1 MSRKLK
7 SHIRLICVALPMFNC
22 TSSTLT
28 HTHNCLFKLA
38 FLTRKHE
45 DKVIQSNT
53 CLSEIV
59 FFEITKADKVKT
71 FAIFHKPQRA
81 DCWITHAVLSKW
93 KEKLKIHTQ
102 MYCEGIGGK
111 LASVMQCL
119 QEKFEKVNRKF
130 LVFFFTNFLVLSNFL
145 QF

>member
-1 MSRKLK
+1 MKIWRQKKKIIQNGMSRKLK
-7 SHIRLICVALPMFNC
+7 SHIRLICVALPIFNC
-22 TSSTLT
+22 TSSTRT
-28 HTHNCLFKLA
+28 HTHNCLFTLA

-111 LASVMQCL
+111 LASEC
-119 QEKFEKVNRKF
+119 NACRKS
-130 LVFFFTNFLVLSNFL
+130 LRRLIENS
-145 QF
+145 